1 MHFLIFYYLFFCYNI
16 NTMASKFNFL
26 SASGKGKGINI
37 FKSSAYKE
45 HEQTPLAREFWAI
58 RWSII
63 IWLVGAFMFACAFP
77 IEQIWRY
84 GWSPATRHWLSIF
97 FQNWISTGGMSVL
110 AEVPAWI
117 TRSVMR
123 PDLPC
128 IAPLLPI
135 IGYYFLSDATMSDE
149 FNPHSKDKFEE
160 KTARIATEADIK
172 KMAADWKNPNGLLGG
187 FMMVLGYFKGKPLKM
202 DECLSA
208 LLLAP
213 AGTGKTIG
221 CVIPTILECDNVSM
235 IVNDP
240 KPELDLKTSG
250 YRSTI
255 GPVFILNWAARDEP
269 ERGIYYPAWNPLS
282 PENLPATA
290 EEKSTY
296 IQVIVNA
303 IIQENAKDPHWS
315 NTARA
320 ALTGFIN
327 FIVSKVERAKA
338 DDYFYGRLSNG
349 TFDEQD
355 RAVLADYY
363 MTMTTD
369 PNAYAAFAMLER
381 GELNA
386 ANYVHVG
393 TWAGLPAEWHGA
405 EASIPMFLAW
415 YVEGQIRIAQ
425 QLEERKR
432 QGDQMV
438 MMADPMKDF
447 LNEAVNEAQLYAYDS
462 DAVSALINLANTP
475 DKERGSVI
483 STMNAGLNIFRHPAV
498 NKHTRHSD
506 LHFSDLRGM
515 VDPRDGKMKPVTV
528 YLSMNVADAPA
539 FSAITSMF
547 IELLSNFLIAHKPED
562 MNYGQK
568 LGPFPTLFVLDEMP
582 TMNKLDAVITGP
594 AVGRGQK
601 VSYLI
606 VGQDIS
612 QIAEKYGDK
621 AADTVIANSAAKII
635 LRVNDPSTAQRFTD
649 MIGKKKVKK
658 KEKGPDGKETEV
670 TKEEDLF
677 SPMDL
682 MTLKMG
688 KQLVL
693 FQGFYN
699 RPIEAEALRYFE
711 EKTPKEKEISA
722 KVKMGRASS
731 IPEFLIASH
740 HRALQYP
747 GNPRIYDAESK
758 TIKELV

>member
-1 MHFLIFYYLFFCYNI
+1 
-16 NTMASKFNFL
+16 MAIKFNFL
-26 SASGKGKGINI
+26 SASGKGKGLGI
-37 FKSSAYKE
+37 FDSTKYKE
-45 HEQTPLAREFWAI
+45 HEQTPLAREFWSI
-58 RWSII
+58 RWAII
-63 IWLVGAFMFACAFP
+63 IWLIGALMFAMSFP
-77 IEQIWRY
+77 AEQIWRY
-84 GWSPATRHWLSIF
+84 GWSPATRHWIGIYLY
-97 FQNWISTGGMSVL
+97 QMVTTLGMSVV
-110 AEVPAWI
+110 AEIPAWI
-117 TRSVMR
+117 ARAVAR
-123 PDLPC
+123 PDWAC
-128 IAPLLPI
+128 IAPLIPI
-135 IGYYFLSDATMSDE
+135 IGYYFLSDATMADE

-160 KTARIATEADIK
+160 KTARVANEADIK
-172 KMAADWKNPNGLLGG
+172 KMAADWKNKNGLFGG
-187 FMMVLGYFKGKPLKM
+187 FMMVLGYFKGKALKM

-240 KPELDLKTSG
+240 KPELDLKTSA
-250 YRSTI
+250 YRATV

-269 ERGIYYPAWNPLS
+269 EKGIYYPAWNPLS
-282 PENLPATA
+282 PENLPATE

-296 IQVIVNA
+296 IQVIVNT
-303 IIQENAKDPHWS
+303 IIEENAKDPHWS

-320 ALTGFIN
+320 ALTGFVN

-338 DDYFYGRLSNG
+338 NDYFYSRLSNG
-349 TFDEQD
+349 TFDAQD
-355 RAVLADYY
+355 AAVLMDYY
-363 MTMTTD
+363 MTMSAD
-369 PNAYAAFAMLER
+369 PNAYAAMALLQR
-381 GELNA
+381 GELNIN
-386 ANYVHVG
+386 NYVHVG
-393 TWAGLPAEWHGA
+393 TWAGLPKEWHGA

-415 YVEGQIRIAQ
+415 YVEGQIKVAQ
-425 QLEERKR
+425 QIEERKR

-447 LNEAVNEAQLYAYDS
+447 LNEAVNEAQLYSYDS
-462 DAVSALINLANTP
+462 DAVSSLINLANTP

-506 LHFSDLRGM
+506 LHFGDLRGM
-515 VDPRDGKMKPVTV
+515 VDPRDGKVKPVTV

-539 FSAITSMF
+539 FRPITSMF
-547 IELLSNFLIAHKPED
+547 VELLSNFLIAHKPED
-562 MNYGQK
+562 MDHGQK
-568 LGPFPTLFVLDEMP
+568 LGPYPTLFVLDEMP
-582 TMNKLDAVITGP
+582 TMNKLEAVIQGP

-635 LRVNDPSTAQRFTD
+635 LRVNDPATAQRFTD

-658 KEKGPDGKETEV
+658 KEKGPDGKDTEV

-722 KVKMGRASS
+722 KVKMGRAAP
-731 IPEFLIASH
+731 IPEYLVPHH
-740 HRALQYP
+740 HRALRYP
-747 GNPRIYDAESK
+747 GAPRVYDPETK
-758 TIKELV
+758 QVKELTQ

>member
-1 MHFLIFYYLFFCYNI
+1 
-16 NTMASKFNFL
+16 MAVKFNLL
-26 SASGKGKGINI
+26 SASGKGKGLGI
-37 FKSSAYKE
+37 FDSTKYKE
-45 HEQTPLAREFWAI
+45 HEQTPLAREFWSI

-63 IWLVGAFMFACAFP
+63 IWLIGALMFAMSFP
-77 IEQIWRY
+77 AEQIWRY
-84 GWSPATRHWLSIF
+84 GWSPATWHWIGIYFYQML
-97 FQNWISTGGMSVL
+97 TTLGMSVV
-110 AEVPAWI
+110 AEIPTWI
-117 TRSVMR
+117 TRAVVR
-123 PDLPC
+123 PDWAC
-128 IAPLLPI
+128 IAPLIPI
-135 IGYYFLSDATMSDE
+135 IGYYFLSDATMADE

-160 KTARIATEADIK
+160 KTARVANEADIK
-172 KMAADWKNPNGLLGG
+172 KMAADWKNKNGLFGG
-187 FMMVLGYFKGKPLKM
+187 FMMVLGYFKGKALKM

-240 KPELDLKTSG
+240 KPELDLKTSA
-250 YRSTI
+250 YRATV

-269 ERGIYYPAWNPLS
+269 EKGIYYPAWNPLS
-282 PENLPATA
+282 PENLPATD

-296 IQVIVNA
+296 IQVIVNT
-303 IIQENAKDPHWS
+303 IIEENAKDPHWS

-320 ALTGFIN
+320 ALTGFVN

-338 DDYFYGRLSNG
+338 NDYFYSRLSNG
-349 TFDEQD
+349 TFDTQD
-355 RAVLADYY
+355 AAVLMDYY
-363 MTMTTD
+363 MTMSSD
-369 PNAYAAFAMLER
+369 PNAYAAMALLQR
-381 GELNA
+381 GELNIN
-386 ANYVHVG
+386 NYVHVG
-393 TWAGLPAEWHGA
+393 TWAGLPKEWHGA

-415 YVEGQIRIAQ
+415 YVEGQIKVAQ
-425 QLEERKR
+425 QIEERKR

-447 LNEAVNEAQLYAYDS
+447 LNEAVNEAQLYSYDS

-539 FSAITSMF
+539 FRPITSMF
-547 IELLSNFLIAHKPED
+547 VELLSNFLIAHKPED
-562 MNYGQK
+562 MDHGQK
-568 LGPFPTLFVLDEMP
+568 LGPFPALFVLDEMP
-582 TMNKLDAVITGP
+582 TMNKLEAVIQGP

-635 LRVNDPSTAQRFTD
+635 LRVNDPATAKRFTD

-658 KEKGPDGKETEV
+658 KEKGPDGKDTEV

-677 SPMDL
+677 TPMDL

-711 EKTPKEKEISA
+711 EKTPKEKEIAA
-722 KVKMGRASS
+722 KVKMGRASP
-731 IPEFLIASH
+731 IPDYLVPHH
-740 HRALQYP
+740 HRALRYP
-747 GNPRIYDAESK
+747 GAPRVYDPETK
-758 TIKELV
+758 QVKELA